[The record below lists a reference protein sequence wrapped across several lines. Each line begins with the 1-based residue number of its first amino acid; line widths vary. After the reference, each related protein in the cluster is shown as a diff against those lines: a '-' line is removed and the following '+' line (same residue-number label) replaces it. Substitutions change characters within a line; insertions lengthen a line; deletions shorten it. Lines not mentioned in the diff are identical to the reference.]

1 MSDVTRTKSMSP
13 RIDDR
18 PAKRVFIEANVKI
31 KIESVDYGCGEI
43 IEEVIE
49 NGPVTRLINIVC
61 NSATCVNLF
70 DAENIRPILNYSLL
84 DYGKWAGLGGLGYGR
99 KPEPTLRVD
108 GGRMCG
114 LRRPGWDAVA
124 LERSSCAIQLC
135 GPGGLFTKMLK
146 SVSEFHEQ
154 PTELKQEFYSH
165 DSKRKVW
172 YYMTVQSVYKTA
184 FWKDTIAWQFDDFET
199 EFQALPLI
207 CRKPMSDYVS
217 DIITLKT
224 ELVELLSEALGLDSD
239 HLDKMECMEARK
251 LVGHYYPSFPEP
263 ELTLG
268 TANHSDPY
276 FFTILLQDDVGGL
289 QVSHQNQWI
298 NVQPIDGA
306 LIAIIGD
313 MFQLISNDKFR
324 SAEHRV
330 VATKRG
336 PRFSAAC
343 FFYPTVMNQE
353 LTFRPL
359 NGVLSDDSPAL
370 YKESTHSE
378 YLKHHSLYGSCA
390 SKALRGLRL

>member
-1 MSDVTRTKSMSP
+1 MEGKTQGIKHETSREKDLNELISTKAGVKGLVDSG
-13 RIDDR
+13 IT
-18 PAKRVFIEANVKI
+18 NVPWIFK
-31 KIESVDYGCGEI
+31 V
-43 IEEVIE
+43 
-49 NGPVTRLINIVC
+49 
-61 NSATCVNLF
+61 
-70 DAENIRPILNYSLL
+70 
-84 DYGKWAGLGGLGYGR
+84 
-99 KPEPTLRVD
+99 KPEVNNNSTNNTTTNIHNLQVPVISLED
-108 GGRMCG
+108 YQGE
-114 LRRPGWDAVA
+114 RRQMI
-124 LERSSCAIQLC
+124 LEQVRHASETWGIFQVVGHGVSCDVM
-135 GPGGLFTKMLK
+135 KNMLK

-154 PTELKQEFYSH
+154 PTELKKEFYSH

-199 EFQALPLI
+199 EIQALPLI

-224 ELVELLSEALGLDSD
+224 ELSKLLSEALGLDSD

-251 LVGHYYPSFPEP
+251 LVGHYYPSCPEP

-330 VATKRG
+330 VATKQG
-336 PRFSAAC
+336 PRLSAAC
-343 FFYPTVMNQE
+343 FFYPTAMNQE
-353 LTFRPL
+353 LTFGPL

-370 YKESTHSE
+370 YEEITHSE
-378 YLKHHSLYGSCA
+378 YLKHHSLHGSCA
-390 SKALRGLRL
+390 SKALPGLRL